1 MELMGLWDGLSPTC
15 SLMHWLIDG
24 YNLMHASG
32 AAGDSKVGPAAFR
45 RRRRRF
51 LNELAAGLGVERA
64 RETTVVFD
72 ANSPPPDFALETS
85 FMGLNLIF
93 ALGDE
98 NADARIEQLIAA
110 HSSPKSLTVV
120 SSDHRIRQA
129 ARRRKARALTA
140 DQFLD
145 QLERGRT
152 KRSERSEDATSHQPE
167 TADRDWPVSTEE
179 AAYWLEQ
186 FGEVDNTTETH
197 QSFPGDAPLLTDA
210 EIARIE
216 REIDGES

>member
-32 AAGDSKVGPAAFR
+32 AAGDPKVGPAAFR

-51 LNELAAGLGVERA
+51 LNELAADLGVERA

-85 FMGLNLIF
+85 FKGLNLIF

-98 NADARIEQLIAA
+98 NADARIEKLIAA
-110 HSSPKSLTVV
+110 HFSPRSLTVV
-120 SSDHRIRQA
+120 SSDHRIRRA

-145 QLERGRT
+145 QLDRWRT
-152 KRSERSEDATSHQPE
+152 ERSERRVDATSHRHE
-167 TADRDWPVSTEE
+167 TTDRDRPVSTEE
-179 AAYWLEQ
+179 AAYWLEE
-186 FGEVDNTTETH
+186 FGELDNAAESH
-197 QSFPGDAPLLTDA
+197 PSIAGDAPLLTDA
-210 EIARIE
+210 EIARIQ
-216 REIDGES
+216 REIDGEP